1 MQTNVKTDILLKSLH
16 DKITPLERK
25 TSLLLSMVAKMWPL
39 TYTLHITVVGVVVVV
54 LFFFQLQPFWQN
66 EQIWENK
73 LYCKYYE
80 HDILYTGFQSFRFT
94 PFALVKGCTLK
105 GGTLWFFWIPINQ
118 PENRSLNLFN
128 LQLTKKCKLMSIG
141 KVNGERKSRHT
152 VTWFM

>member
-16 DKITPLERK
+16 DKITPLESK
-25 TSLLLSMVAKMWPL
+25 TWSLKCDHWRTERAYRSCWCCCCF
-39 TYTLHITVVGVVVVV
+39 
-54 LFFFQLQPFWQN
+54 FFFQLQPFWQN

-105 GGTLWFFWIPINQ
+105 GGTLWFFWIPINH
-118 PENRSLNLFN
+118 PENGSLNLFN
-128 LQLTKKCKLMSIG
+128 LQLTKRCKLMSIR

-152 VTWFM
+152 LTWFM

>member
-1 MQTNVKTDILLKSLH
+1 MQTKVKTDILLKSLH

-25 TSLLLSMVAKMWPL
+25 TWSLKCDHWRKTCISQLLVLLLLSFF
-39 TYTLHITVVGVVVVV
+39 
-54 LFFFQLQPFWQN
+54 FFFQLQPFWQN

-128 LQLTKKCKLMSIG
+128 LQLTKKCKLMSIR

-152 VTWFM
+152 LTWFM

>member
-16 DKITPLERK
+16 DKITPLESK
-25 TSLLLSMVAKMWPL
+25 TWSLKCDHWRTERAYRSCWCCCCF
-39 TYTLHITVVGVVVVV
+39 
-54 LFFFQLQPFWQN
+54 FFFQLQPFWQN

-105 GGTLWFFWIPINQ
+105 GGTLWFFWIPINH
-118 PENRSLNLFN
+118 PENGSLNLFN
-128 LQLTKKCKLMSIG
+128 LQLTKKCKLMSIR

-152 VTWFM
+152 LTWFM

>member
-16 DKITPLERK
+16 DKITPLESK
-25 TSLLLSMVAKMWPL
+25 TWSLKCDHWRTERAYRSCWCCCCCF
-39 TYTLHITVVGVVVVV
+39 
-54 LFFFQLQPFWQN
+54 FFFQLQPFWRN

-105 GGTLWFFWIPINQ
+105 GGTLWFFWIPINH
-118 PENRSLNLFN
+118 PENGSLNLFN
-128 LQLTKKCKLMSIG
+128 LQLTKKCKLMSIR

-152 VTWFM
+152 LTWFM

>member
-16 DKITPLERK
+16 DKITPLESK
-25 TSLLLSMVAKMWPL
+25 TTSLKCDHWRTERAYRSCWCCCCF
-39 TYTLHITVVGVVVVV
+39 
-54 LFFFQLQPFWQN
+54 FFFQLQPFWQN

-105 GGTLWFFWIPINQ
+105 GGTLWFFWIPINH
-118 PENRSLNLFN
+118 PENGSLNLFN
-128 LQLTKKCKLMSIG
+128 LQLTKKCKLMSIR

-152 VTWFM
+152 LTWFM